1 MNITDKA
8 LGIILNSGIKDQRQ
22 MFTLFREEWCLS
34 EYQKNIYSALKE
46 LYMIGSSMDLL
57 TVSQQLRKQ
66 NLLSKETLVNLSGMT
81 SIGNEILNVMS
92 IYNECQ
98 YEYMIRQLHV
108 VTDNIKQELIRD
120 NPHPDRIT
128 QLLSKG
134 TGIMTDNLV
143 KDNETISQVVT
154 RIIENHDKAKSGIP
168 IGIELGWISTRGKI
182 VLEETDVMVVGGRPA
197 MGKTAWLVSAI
208 KKLVFDQEKEIV
220 VFSLEMSKDQIIRR
234 LIAQL
239 CDIDSNSIKLGQC
252 TYEEI
257 QRIFSISGSP
267 LFERLHL
274 YDGSHTILEIAQ
286 KTSEIKNSRNV
297 DLVMIDYLQKVTPE
311 KSGERYQEVTRISN
325 GIKKMTMTMR
335 IPTIALAQLSRD
347 SGKTGR
353 RPTLPDLKESG
364 EIEQDASIVAFLHRP
379 EYYGDLY
386 DDIGN
391 SNAGRGEFIIAKNRD
406 GSNGII
412 DMSVDLSRSAWSEFK
427 GYPDDYV
434 RPETNNPF

>member
-1 MNITDKA
+1 MN
-8 LGIILNSGIKDQRQ
+8 
-22 MFTLFREEWCLS
+22 
-34 EYQKNIYSALKE
+34 
-46 LYMIGSSMDLL
+46 
-57 TVSQQLRKQ
+57 
-66 NLLSKETLVNLSGMT
+66 
-81 SIGNEILNVMS
+81 
-92 IYNECQ
+92 
-98 YEYMIRQLHV
+98 
-108 VTDNIKQELIRD
+108 
-120 NPHPDRIT
+120 
-128 QLLSKG
+128 
-134 TGIMTDNLV
+134 DNLA

-154 RIIENHDKAKSGIP
+154 RIIENHDKAKTGIP
-168 IGIELGWISTRGKI
+168 IGVELGWQSTRGKI

-208 KKLVFDQEKEIV
+208 KKLVFDQEKDVV

-257 QRIFSISGSP
+257 QRIFAISGSP

-274 YDGSHTILEIAQ
+274 FDGSHTILEIAQ

-386 DDIGN
+386 DDMGN
-391 SNAGRGEFIIAKNRD
+391 SNSGRGEFIIAKNRD

-412 DMSVDLSRSAWSEFK
+412 DMSVDLSRSAWVDFK

-434 RPETNNPF
+434 KPETNDPF